1 MDKIIKPL
9 NQLLNSKL
17 SNNSDK
23 HTRSGF
29 ENIKTDSGEL

>member
-9 NQLLNSKL
+9 NQLLNSEL

-23 HTRSGF
+23 YTRSGF
-29 ENIKTDSGEL
+29 EDIESDGGEF